1 MSTLHRA
8 DYEAPLPV
16 LPAAQA
22 QDILAFANRVGLQ
35 PDPVQA
41 SVLQSNANRGILN
54 CSRQWGKST
63 LAAALTVHR
72 CLTRPES
79 LVLFAAPSGR
89 QSGELLRK
97 ASTMLSRLGLLQR
110 LRKDG
115 VNKDSILFP
124 NGSRIVALPCREATT
139 RGFSSVNMLLIDEAA
154 RVPDDFYKALRPAL
168 AVGNGDLWLM
178 STPWGRRGFF
188 YHSWTHGGPDWFRVE
203 CPATQNP
210 RISVRFL
217 EEERAHLGAWFEQ
230 EYLCRFLDRSDTLF
244 ASELVEAALTTDES
258 TLDFPPIP
266 PRHLIHK
273 GRA

>member
-79 LVLFAAPSGR
+79 LVLFAAPSAPPSPSATAT
-89 QSGELLRK
+89 SG
-97 ASTMLSRLGLLQR
+97 S
-110 LRKDG
+110 
-115 VNKDSILFP
+115 
-124 NGSRIVALPCREATT
+124 
-139 RGFSSVNMLLIDEAA
+139 
-154 RVPDDFYKALRPAL
+154 
-168 AVGNGDLWLM
+168 
-178 STPWGRRGFF
+178 
-188 YHSWTHGGPDWFRVE
+188 
-203 CPATQNP
+203 
-210 RISVRFL
+210 
-217 EEERAHLGAWFEQ
+217 
-230 EYLCRFLDRSDTLF
+230 
-244 ASELVEAALTTDES
+244 
-258 TLDFPPIP
+258 
-266 PRHLIHK
+266 
-273 GRA
+273 